1 MSTHPPTLS
10 KPSVPSSGTDHD
22 ALPPGTRFG
31 EFEILRVLGVGGFG
45 IVYLAQDHS
54 LEREVALKEYMPAS
68 LAARGAG
75 PQITVRSS
83 SFAETYAIGLRSF
96 INEARLLARFDHPSL
111 VKVYR
116 FWEDNATAY
125 MVMPFLQGVTLRD
138 TRRGMA
144 HAPDEAWIKSV
155 LTPILS
161 ALELL
166 HREGVYH
173 RDIAPD
179 NILLPRDG
187 PPVLLDFGAAR
198 RVISDRTQ
206 SLTAILKPSYA
217 PIEQYA
223 EMTQLR
229 QGPWTDIYA
238 LGAVVHFLLFGV
250 PPAPATARAV
260 QDDGDAIETR
270 IVPGVSP
277 RFLEAMS
284 WMLAIRPIN
293 RPQSGEQLRA
303 VLDGRAEI
311 PPRGRPGATIPG
323 ALSPL
328 SGPQIEQAADA
339 TRINTAY
346 LPTHMPTARVAPAS
360 EAKTTTFSPTASMP
374 TARATTTTDL
384 QPPRGSERG
393 AAPPQRNAA
402 ASASPAEPASPTHAR
417 TPTAAAPAHT
427 AAPAGTPAAVTPATK
442 PGGAPASQAKAPV
455 GSTTAVKPAATAA
468 APSRPAAT
476 ASPANAA
483 PGVAASAA
491 ARSPDVGSAAPTP
504 PARSG
509 PASGP
514 APLAATSPARGGAES
529 AHAPL
534 SATSPAH
541 PSQAREGPPSQSGSG
556 PASRPAPLAPATS
569 GSQSR
574 PAALAPP
581 LSRPAPLA
589 AKPSVAPSARRG
601 ASSKMWLV
609 AAGGGLFVAI
619 AAVTAWQFSPRSPE
633 VASTP
638 AGIASA
644 PASTDIGAAP
654 VPETKRASTAP
665 IIVEPA
671 EPATTSAL
679 PSDAT
684 LSKEPAM
691 STPTASIAGKA
702 PMVEAAAAS
711 GPRVRPAGKPV
722 PRVGEDP
729 ALASSASPGINR
741 PPEPQNP
748 GLVNAN
754 GNSDRSKMPSPTP
767 PSRDYPALQQPPA
780 AVESASQ
787 SVTDVCKGSFFERNV
802 CMDERCEE
810 ARFRSSSVCV
820 EVLARKR
827 KRAQG

>member
-125 MVMPFLQGVTLRD
+125 MVMPFLQGITLRD
-138 TRRGMA
+138 ARRGMP
-144 HAPDEAWIKSV
+144 HAPDEAWIRSV

-238 LGAVVHFLLFGV
+238 LGAVVHYLLFGV

-260 QDDGDAIETR
+260 QDDGDATETR

-284 WMLAIRPIN
+284 WMLAIRPN
-293 RPQSGEQLRA
+293 QRPQSGEQLRA

-311 PPRGRPGATIPG
+311 PPRGRPGVTVPG
-323 ALSPL
+323 ALAPST
-328 SGPQIEQAADA
+328 GPQIEQVADA

-346 LPTHMPTARVAPAS
+346 LPTHLPTARVAPAS
-360 EAKTTTFSPTASMP
+360 DQRATTTFSPKAPMP
-374 TARATTTTDL
+374 TARQTPT
-384 QPPRGSERG
+384 EV
-393 AAPPQRNAA
+393 PPQR
-402 ASASPAEPASPTHAR
+402 PAGPPV
-417 TPTAAAPAHT
+417 PTA
-427 AAPAGTPAAVTPATK
+427 TP
-442 PGGAPASQAKAPV
+442 
-455 GSTTAVKPAATAA
+455 
-468 APSRPAAT
+468 PAAT
-476 ASPANAA
+476 ASPQPVRPAADQPPATTSQRPAPTKGASAPAAAAA
-483 PGVAASAA
+483 PA
-491 ARSPDVGSAAPTP
+491 ARSAVTP
-504 PARSG
+504 PAGAQVPPPTGAQVPPS
-509 PASGP
+509 PARGGQNPAP
-514 APLAATSPARGGAES
+514 APLAATPAAAS
-529 AHAPL
+529 AKRHEGP
-534 SATSPAH
+534 PAQ
-541 PSQAREGPPSQSGSG
+541 PASLQGREGPPSQPGPLAAPRRATLAAG
-556 PASRPAPLAPATS
+556 IAPAS
-569 GSQSR
+569 SR
-574 PAALAPP
+574 AALAAGIVGGVASCDASARHRGSEQPAPGHPAAGIAAGSPRGCAGVAGRQAARRFEVMACPRRRRLVRRRRGARGLAVLRTSRRSPSASKPP
-581 LSRPAPLA
+581 PRRRRHRASSRRRRQRLSRSSSRRPIRHRRRSSTRTLPSRRCRRRPLPPPATPRRERRRPTVHRAPMSAPRAGRGCGRRASRCRASARIRRWPRTA
-589 AKPSVAPSARRG
+589 ASARR
-601 ASSKMWLV
+601 
-609 AAGGGLFVAI
+609 
-619 AAVTAWQFSPRSPE
+619 
-633 VASTP
+633 
-638 AGIASA
+638 
-644 PASTDIGAAP
+644 
-654 VPETKRASTAP
+654 
-665 IIVEPA
+665 
-671 EPATTSAL
+671 
-679 PSDAT
+679 
-684 LSKEPAM
+684 
-691 STPTASIAGKA
+691 
-702 PMVEAAAAS
+702 
-711 GPRVRPAGKPV
+711 VRPSRR
-722 PRVGEDP
+722 PRGAP
-729 ALASSASPGINR
+729 NAS
-741 PPEPQNP
+741 
-748 GLVNAN
+748 V
-754 GNSDRSKMPSPTP
+754 NSDRPVVPSTP
-767 PSRDYPALQQPPA
+767 PPRDYGTVQRPTAPA
-780 AVESASQ
+780 EYGGQ
-787 SVTDVCKGSFFERNV
+787 SIRDVCKGSFFERNI
-802 CMDERCEE
+802 CLDQRCEE
-810 ARFRSSSVCV
+810 ARFRSTPECV
-820 EVLARKR
+820 DVLNRKG
-827 KRAQG
+827 KRQSQ